1 MVVAIHLLIPQI
13 EEATRNLIELSGGV
27 VLKKNRGG
35 GFQLKT
41 FDDILRDEI
50 ITQVLGED
58 IQIYLRV
65 LFTDQRG
72 WNLRNDVC
80 HGMSDISSFSYQ
92 SAERILHVLI
102 ILGAIATNESTS

>member
-1 MVVAIHLLIPQI
+1 MPQTVLL
-13 EEATRNLIELSGGV
+13 RLV
-27 VLKKNRGG
+27 C

-41 FDDILRDEI
+41 FNDILRDEI
-50 ITQVLGED
+50 IKQVLGED

-80 HGMSDISSFSYQ
+80 HGMSDIGSFSYQ
-92 SAERILHVLI
+92 STERILHVLI
-102 ILGAIATNESTS
+102 ILGTIVKNESTNR